1 MKKQISILS
10 AVLLL
15 SGCQTATTYQSV
27 YTVSDIN
34 EKGSEL
40 LSSEQTK
47 KDVRVEGVIVSDTLE
62 DEDSLAGILV
72 SDEMTSDTI
81 YCYFDGPG
89 TRSEYEEKKKTGDSV
104 DMTIWLFNGG
114 SNDNPS
120 YYGIIVNLQ

>member
-1 MKKQISILS
+1 MKKQIIILS

-15 SGCQTATTYQSV
+15 SGCQTATTDQTV

-72 SDEMTSDTI
+72 SDEMASDTI
-81 YCYFDGPG
+81 
-89 TRSEYEEKKKTGDSV
+89 
-104 DMTIWLFNGG
+104 
-114 SNDNPS
+114 
-120 YYGIIVNLQ
+120 